1 MVRES
6 AIQNERELGAIAM
19 EMPMRDAFGSSLIKL
34 LDSVFSGLSGCE
46 RSGGSVASIINL
58 ATHDYILCCGVQP
71 FTTMATCAA
80 AGPPYGREHLAHG
93 LHLRAAFWNK
103 SLMKVS
109 KAPPP
114 FSINRSDDT
123 NPR

>member
-58 ATHDYILCCGVQP
+58 ATHDSRLYYAGYNHSQH
-71 FTTMATCAA
+71 
-80 AGPPYGREHLAHG
+80 AGPRALPLARRMAESI
-93 LHLRAAFWNK
+93 LRTACIC
-103 SLMKVS
+103 
-109 KAPPP
+109 APL
-114 FSINRSDDT
+114 FGIRA
-123 NPR
+123 

>member
-58 ATHDYILCCGVQP
+58 ATHDYIMLRG
-71 FTTMATCAA
+71 TTIHN
-80 AGPPYGREHLAHG
+80 AGPPMAESI
-93 LHLRAAFWNK
+93 LRTACIC
-103 SLMKVS
+103 
-109 KAPPP
+109 APL
-114 FSINRSDDT
+114 FGIRA
-123 NPR
+123 

>member
-1 MVRES
+1 MRES

-58 ATHDYILCCGVQP
+58 ATHDYIMLRG
-71 FTTMATCAA
+71 TTIHNAGHVRCRWPAVWPRASCARPA
-80 AGPPYGREHLAHG
+80 SARRFLE
-93 LHLRAAFWNK
+93 
-103 SLMKVS
+103 
-109 KAPPP
+109 
-114 FSINRSDDT
+114 
-123 NPR
+123 

>member
-34 LDSVFSGLSGCE
+34 LDSVFSGLRGCE

-58 ATHDYILCCGVQP
+58 ATHDSHDYIMRG
-71 FTTMATCAA
+71 TTIHN
-80 AGPPYGREHLAHG
+80 AGPRALPLARRMAESI
-93 LHLRAAFWNK
+93 LRTACICAPLLSAK
-103 SLMKVS
+103 SSPVW
-109 KAPPP
+109 P
-114 FSINRSDDT
+114 
-123 NPR
+123 